1 MSITDA
7 VALSPLV
14 IVLLIVI
21 ADLLIDKKD

>member
-14 IVLLIVI
+14 IVLLIVL